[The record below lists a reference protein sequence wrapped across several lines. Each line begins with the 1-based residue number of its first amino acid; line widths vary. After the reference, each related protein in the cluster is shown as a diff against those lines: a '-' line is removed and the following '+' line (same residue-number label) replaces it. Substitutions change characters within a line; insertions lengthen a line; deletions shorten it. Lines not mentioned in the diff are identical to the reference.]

1 VFRAIG
7 FNASMDLDPIEPGLP
22 PPSLIV
28 LVYRSPLKGVNGL
41 LHILEWI
48 KTIIFRGVYC
58 RATGNGCCL
67 PCDISSRNYQ
77 RFFSPLLSFNRTV
90 RSGLALLPILQI
102 YLAPFIFHIGV
113 EASHI
118 FLRMFSIL

>member
-77 RFFSPLLSFNRTV
+77 RFFSPLEGIV
-90 RSGLALLPILQI
+90 Q
-102 YLAPFIFHIGV
+102 
-113 EASHI
+113 
-118 FLRMFSIL
+118 